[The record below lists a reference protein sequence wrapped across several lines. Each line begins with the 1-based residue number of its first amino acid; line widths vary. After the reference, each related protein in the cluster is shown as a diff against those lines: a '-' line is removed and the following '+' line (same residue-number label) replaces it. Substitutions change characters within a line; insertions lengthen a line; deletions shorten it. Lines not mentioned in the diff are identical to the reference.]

1 MKIRIFRKPD
11 DGTGSGGDPAG
22 GGGGTGGTG
31 GGTGGAPQRPDYVP
45 EKFWDAEKGE
55 VRIKDA
61 LTSYAEIQRLVSKR
75 ATELDTEDLKK
86 LADQRVTALRPELE
100 KQALA
105 AVRGK
110 APQEAKAYKL
120 ELPAEEAAKLPEDM
134 RDLSK
139 LEGDPLVEWW
149 RGKAFEMGLGQEQ
162 FAAGVSGFFEVIAN
176 AQAEATK
183 AQMDALGDNAGER
196 LNAIKLHLEKHLPAD
211 EAMAI
216 MSGATTAASIQAIE
230 KLIGLGKA
238 QIGGGGG
245 GGNPPAGGTKKT
257 EAELKQMM
265 NDERYWHPKKR
276 DPQYIRQVQAEF
288 ARAFPG
294 KVPV

>member
-11 DGTGSGGDPAG
+11 DGTGSGSSTGEGSTG
-22 GGGGTGGTG
+22 GAGGGTGGT
-31 GGTGGAPQRPDYVP
+31 TQRPDYVP
-45 EKFWDAEKGE
+45 EKFWNAEKGE
-55 VRIKDA
+55 VRVKEA

-86 LADQRVTALRPELE
+86 LTEHRVAALRPEME

-105 AVRGK
+105 KVRGQ
-110 APQEAKAYKL
+110 APKEAKEYKL
-120 ELPAEEAAKLPEDM
+120 ELPAEAAERLPEDL

-149 RGKAFEMGLGQEQ
+149 RGKAFELGLGQEQ
-162 FAAGVSGFFEVIAN
+162 FIAGVSGFFEIIAN
-176 AQAEATK
+176 AQAEATQ
-183 AQMDALGDNAGER
+183 AQIEALGDNANER
-196 LNAIKLHLEKHLPAD
+196 LNTIKLHLQKHLPTEEAD
-211 EAMAI
+211 AI
-216 MSGATTAASIQAIE
+216 MAGATSAAAVQAIE

-238 QIGGGGG
+238 QVGGAGGGS
-245 GGNPPAGGTKKT
+245 GNPPAGATKKT

-265 NDERYWHPKKR
+265 NDERYWHPRKR

-288 ARAFPG
+288 ARTFPG
-294 KVPV
+294 KIPA